1 MAVSLSGRNQ
11 VRLGRSK
18 NADVDNITNEGTLI
32 PADLPRDSVDS
43 QIGRIIYKEFMTVVS
58 LQE

>member
-11 VRLGRSK
+11 VRLGSK